1 MPGSNNQ
8 EGLVADPPKGRWYK
22 VQYRSFKKPEMAG
35 SRMRAASIKCTDVGG
50 VIVQWNYLCL
60 TFVVEIPDNKRFPID
75 PNESQW
81 EDFTTTEASVTKFPS
96 IKRVQSTALQC
107 ARADRGRRGE
117 VGAMLHPA
125 DHNTMSFFLQPQHR
139 EFPSTTTYLVMDSPT
154 TMPIRECLL
163 RLVALT
169 WDDFSE
175 WYWEAAQDYEVY
187 ARQWMMLR
195 HPPAVEWGLI
205 RDILRLLRLLEN
217 RAYTSIPMR
226 RRKLYIEWTL
236 QLLDD
241 LRGPNLPRPEQC
253 ESLAPLLFEQ
263 DTYRARTDSRA
274 PRERATSKSG
284 ATRCQERHGR

>member
-1 MPGSNNQ
+1 M
-8 EGLVADPPKGRWYK
+8 
-22 VQYRSFKKPEMAG
+22 
-35 SRMRAASIKCTDVGG
+35 
-50 VIVQWNYLCL
+50 
-60 TFVVEIPDNKRFPID
+60 
-75 PNESQW
+75 
-81 EDFTTTEASVTKFPS
+81 TKFPS

-195 HPPAVEWGLI
+195 HPPAVEWGLSEYCASFFSDEANKMGSP
-205 RDILRLLRLLEN
+205 RHPSSPPPTREQ
-217 RAYTSIPMR
+217 SIHEHPHEAQKALHR
-226 RRKLYIEWTL
+226 V
-236 QLLDD
+236 D
-241 LRGPNLPRPEQC
+241 PP
-253 ESLAPLLFEQ
+253 
-263 DTYRARTDSRA
+263 
-274 PRERATSKSG
+274 AT
-284 ATRCQERHGR
+284 